1 MNLLLFSIVWTSFSG
16 LVGLVVLQETKRNDL
31 HCCISCGRVI
41 DGPGI
46 CSSCAEEIESV
57 PCVVLVRQVAP
68 DYTVINPEDL
78 RD

>member
-1 MNLLLFSIVWTSFSG
+1 MNLLLWSLLWLSFSI
-16 LVGLVVLQETKRNDL
+16 LVCLLVAMESKRNDQSVCL
-31 HCCISCGRVI
+31 NCGRVI